1 MATKSKKD
9 KLILNV
15 IPLRKMIQVPKVV
28 VPILIGRKQ
37 TLEAAKDAIE
47 KTKLFYVF
55 HKRMMKSFKNTQHPE
70 IFTVLV
76 LFP

>member
-47 KTKLFYVF
+47 KNQTILCIPQ
-55 HKRMMKSFKNTQHPE
+55 KNDE
-70 IFTVLV
+70 EFRN
-76 LFP
+76 FPV